1 MIISFSH
8 TDDALLQLGRALK
21 AGGYD
26 FITST
31 PLTHARINARSENQ
45 IAKNARDV
53 FGWSRLFQS
62 EILAP
67 EIWELMNAAEIV
79 DTHENGFRSTL
90 RLSSL
95 SGNLFWHSAF
105 PTVQSDAVFF
115 GPDTYRFA
123 LAVENWIAQ
132 SRSTPRRAVDLCSGS
147 GAGAILIADAF
158 EDCEVF
164 SLDINNAAL
173 RLARINSALAQTP
186 NVRAQHSDLLQNVDG
201 EFDLIVANPPYLVDE
216 SERAYRHGGG
226 DLGAG
231 LSLSIVEAAKTRL
244 TVGGTL
250 LLYTGAAIV
259 GGIDPFRLDAEKLL
273 QGSSLEYSYGEMDAD
288 VFGEELER
296 GAYAHCDRIAAV
308 VLTATQKSN

>member
-1 MIISFSH
+1 MNFFQ
-8 TDDALLQLGRALK
+8 TDKALLQLGRALK

-31 PLTHARINARSENQ
+31 PLTHARVNARSENQ

-53 FGWSRLFQS
+53 FGWSRLFQP
-62 EILAP
+62 EILSP
-67 EIWELMNAAEIV
+67 EIWELMNAAQIV
-79 DTHENGFRSTL
+79 EEQKNGFRSTL

-123 LAVENWIAQ
+123 LAIEHWIAQ

-147 GAGAILIADAF
+147 GAGAILIGRAF

-164 SLDINNAAL
+164 SLDINEVAL

-186 NVRAQHSDLLQNVDG
+186 NVQAQHSDLLKNVDG

-231 LSLSIVEAAKTRL
+231 LSLSIVEAAQTRL
-244 TVGGTL
+244 AAGGTL

-259 GGIDPFRLDAEKLL
+259 EGVDPFRAEAEKLL
-273 QGSSLEYSYGEMDAD
+273 EGWETEYSYREMDPD
-288 VFGEELER
+288 VFGEELEF

-308 VLTATQKSN
+308 VLTATRN